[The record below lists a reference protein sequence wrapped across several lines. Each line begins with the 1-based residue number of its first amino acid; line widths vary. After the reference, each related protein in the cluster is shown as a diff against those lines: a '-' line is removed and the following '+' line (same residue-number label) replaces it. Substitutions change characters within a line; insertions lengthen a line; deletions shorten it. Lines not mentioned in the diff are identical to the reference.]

1 MSPGWGVPYL
11 PDEALKRDD
20 PPWYSLEVP
29 RRQMVEGMLRDGHLA
44 ACVVLKDAADWDRAP
59 DDDMAPGEIFDMRYD
74 LVTSGRSVPR

>member
-1 MSPGWGVPYL
+1 
-11 PDEALKRDD
+11 
-20 PPWYSLEVP
+20 
-29 RRQMVEGMLRDGHLA
+29 MVEGMLRDGHLA